1 MNNVSRQF
9 LMILVGWA
17 LVASAAFSVPTFSQ
31 VASATTVNHELSGGW
46 WFDGRAFVRKKFYV
60 VNGTF
65 TEKRPKR
72 VDNRI
77 DLGDLYVVPAFGDA
91 HTHGFDNPND
101 IQKVVATNLR
111 DGIFY
116 ALSLA
121 NSIRG
126 KRSVAAFVNKP
137 SSMDVAYANAVLT
150 ATLGHPILSAE
161 VTANRIPWDQL
172 GKHWQQLLKSHTAEG
187 DVYFVIDD
195 AADLKRKWPAIIG
208 SKPDVIKIILLDTEH
223 FEEKKKSTNTIDD
236 KGLNPALVPAI
247 VRRAHRSGV
256 RVVAHVET
264 AADVRVAVAAGVDIL
279 AHLPGLAPKA
289 HESPARYELTESD
302 ARVMA
307 RKGITVIATAWL
319 AERLAAPKPWLSG
332 AEAMAD
338 VAQLERAK
346 KIQRAGLNLLKS
358 HGVRIAIGADLFE
371 NASREARYLEQLGVF
386 NRQEIL
392 DMWSRTTPQLIFPN
406 RRIGRLRVGYE
417 ASFVALSCDPTARF
431 ECVREIAVRMKN
443 GALVPVPPS
452 DTHSDLGAPNNSGMK
467 ERRERLSQLTWC
479 VEGCFDSRRRVNS
492 TVMRLRPSSE
502 YSKVDVGERLE
513 EKQRC
518 KEPISLKMKLETRS
532 DISSRP

>member
-1 MNNVSRQF
+1 MNSFSRKR
-9 LMILVGWA
+9 LMILFIWA
-17 LVASAAFSVPTFSQ
+17 LVASAAFSISTFSQ
-31 VASATTVNHELSGGW
+31 VAATTTVNHELSGGW
-46 WFDGRAFVRKKFYV
+46 WFNGSVFVRKKFYV

-72 VDNRI
+72 IDNTI

-101 IQKVVATNLR
+101 IQQVMATNLR
-111 DGIFY
+111 AGIFY
-116 ALSLA
+116 ALSLT

-126 KRSVAAFVNKP
+126 KRNAAAYVNKP
-137 SSMDVAYANAVLT
+137 SSMDVAYANAGLT

-172 GKHWQQLLKSHTAEG
+172 GTHWQQLLKSRTAEG
-187 DVYFVIDD
+187 DVYFIIDNED
-195 AADLKRKWPAIIG
+195 DLKRKWAAIVYN
-208 SKPDVIKIILLDTEH
+208 KPDVIKIYLLDTEH
-223 FEEKKKSTNTIDD
+223 FEEKKKSTNTIGD
-236 KGLNPALVPAI
+236 KGLNPALVPEI
-247 VRRAHRSGV
+247 VRRAHRSGL
-256 RVVAHVET
+256 RVAAHVET
-264 AADVRVAVAAGVDIL
+264 AADMRVAVAAGVDII

-289 HESPARYELTESD
+289 DESPARYELTESD
-302 ARVMA
+302 ARAMA

-332 AEAMAD
+332 AAAMAD

-371 NASREARYLEQLGVF
+371 NASREAHYLEQLGVF
-386 NRQEIL
+386 SRREIIN
-392 DMWSRTTPQLIFPN
+392 MWSRTTPELIFPD

-443 GALVPVPPS
+443 GVLVPVPPS
-452 DTHSDLGAPNNSGMK
+452 DTHSGLGSITAGDLRM
-467 ERRERLSQLTWC
+467 
-479 VEGCFDSRRRVNS
+479 
-492 TVMRLRPSSE
+492 
-502 YSKVDVGERLE
+502 
-513 EKQRC
+513 
-518 KEPISLKMKLETRS
+518 LK
-532 DISSRP
+532 